1 MQRLRSSKADGS
13 QLNPQDI
20 GPARMSRHVLV
31 PLHVAFVPAREIQIM
46 QLILCSLALHV
57 AVVPA
62 REIQIMQLILYP
74 LDCVSSLSV
83 FIAVRV
89 TSGRPTWL

>member
-1 MQRLRSSKADGS
+1 
-13 QLNPQDI
+13 
-20 GPARMSRHVLV
+20 MSRHVPV

-74 LDCVSSLSV
+74 LDCVSSLVLQS
-83 FIAVRV
+83 ALVRLCEAQPPPPPAK
-89 TSGRPTWL
+89 RQAHPAQ